1 MAKKI
6 KRPTSEFGSQLRH
19 LRKQR
24 KITMKALAE
33 AVGVSESYISRLESG
48 ERHPDKDLILGLGE
62 QLFPEGNPTALD
74 KLLVAADYT
83 PLNIDQFTG
92 RDELIQHFQSALEAQ
107 PDNFQ
112 LYNALVISLIRQ
124 GKHSQAR
131 QKIEAGLAA
140 YDDSI
145 HLQVLMGAMELL
157 EGRYETALTYQQ
169 EAIKALRQHPDASE
183 RLFLKPHNM
192 LLNLGVIY
200 FMQGYAA
207 IDRYLESQQESDF
220 ESARTELQQAA
231 SSLQE
236 ALQLAPDDIYI
247 QDEYARVCFNQ
258 AYLQAA
264 AGQSADYAPVIAAFE
279 EVVNSE
285 QKYRLN
291 YSDLLESTLFLIH
304 AYAKAGD
311 FAAAE
316 TRIHLVES
324 CLPNYWMVHY
334 IKACLCNLRYSAD
347 PQPEWIQRGL
357 RALERALQIPEASNR
372 SRSEAP
378 HDPDLEHLRQQAPSQ
393 FKKLLAL
400 EARS

>member
-6 KRPTSEFGSQLRH
+6 KRPTSEFGSQLRQ

-24 KITMKALAE
+24 KITMKTLAD

-74 KLLVAADYT
+74 QLLVAADYT

-92 RDELIQHFQSALEAQ
+92 RDDLIQHFQSALEAQ

-112 LYNALVISLIRQ
+112 LYNALVISLIKQ

-131 QKIEAGLAA
+131 QKIEAGLAT

-157 EGRYETALTYQQ
+157 EGHYDTALTYQQ
-169 EAIKALRQHPDASE
+169 EAIAALKQHPEAAE
-183 RLFLKPHNM
+183 RLFLQPHNM

-200 FMQGYAA
+200 FMQGYEAL
-207 IDRYLESQQESDF
+207 DRYLESRQKTDF
-220 ESARTELQQAA
+220 ETARAQLLQAVA
-231 SSLQE
+231 SLQE

-247 QDEYARVCFNQ
+247 LDEYARVCFNQ
-258 AYLQAA
+258 ADLQAA

-279 EVVNSE
+279 QVINSE

-311 FAAAE
+311 FASAE

-334 IKACLCNLRYSAD
+334 IKACLYSLRYHTD
-347 PQPEWIQRGL
+347 PQPDWIQRGL
-357 RALERALQIPEASNR
+357 RALERALLIPETSNR

-378 HDPDLEHLRQQAPSQ
+378 HDPDLEYLRQQAPSQ